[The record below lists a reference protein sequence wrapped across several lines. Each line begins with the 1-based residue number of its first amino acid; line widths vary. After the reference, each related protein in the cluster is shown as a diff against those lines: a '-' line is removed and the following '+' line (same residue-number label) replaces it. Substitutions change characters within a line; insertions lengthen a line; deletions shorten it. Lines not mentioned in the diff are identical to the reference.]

1 MIERWK
7 SVALSE
13 LATLHSGGTPN
24 KERSSFWGG
33 PIPWVTVKDMKAM
46 RLNGVGESLTEEGA
60 NTVRV
65 VPAGAV
71 LVLVRG
77 MGLFKDLPVVL
88 CDRPVTF
95 NQDIKAL
102 VAKEGVD
109 SEYLAFALIARK
121 SDILRHVDSA
131 GHGTGRLDTDLL
143 KSTPLPLPPLPEQR
157 KIAEILRTWDV
168 AIEKL
173 EALRAAKLR
182 RHRALTH
189 SLVFGTRQLDRFRT
203 TDEVAAHRWFT
214 LPATWGIKPI
224 GKLAHEISERNG
236 DREQHEVLSCSKY
249 DGFVR
254 SLEYFKKQVFSADL
268 SGYKKIWRGD
278 FGFPSNHVEEGS
290 IGLQNLTD
298 VGVVSPIYTVFRF
311 APEKVDADYAF
322 AVLKTGLY
330 RHIFEVSTSASV
342 DRRGSLRWSEFS
354 KLPFPVP
361 SLAEQK
367 AIAEVLRTAKVGLT
381 VVIMDDNKSEMP
393 KLSDGLYQGDAWFDG
408 LYQTQGKKRGK
419 TVWLERSKKDRFD
432 HIINTA
438 FAIKSDH
445 SSMVQV
451 ADAISYVYRRHLE
464 LQAVAEAWAGE
475 KDYYAE
481 LVAVLEPAR
490 ETLGHCPDAPS
501 VKFYKAAKHAEWN
514 P

>member
-1 MIERWK
+1 MREGWK
-7 SVALSE
+7 NVPLSE
-13 LATLHSGGTPN
+13 LASFHSGGTPN
-24 KERSSFWGG
+24 KGRETYWGG
-33 PIPWVTVKDMKAM
+33 PIPWVTVKDMKVM
-46 RLNGVGESLTEEGA
+46 RLNGVGESLTKAGA
-60 NTVRV
+60 DTVRV
-65 VPAGAV
+65 VPAGTV

-88 CDRPVTF
+88 CNRPVTF

-102 VAKEGVD
+102 VAKKGID

-143 KSTPLPLPPLPEQR
+143 KSTPLPLPPIAEQR
-157 KIAEILRTWDV
+157 KIAEILRTWDE

-173 EALRAAKLR
+173 TALRTAKQKR
-182 RHRALTH
+182 QRMLTH

-203 TDEVAAHRWFT
+203 TNEVVPYRWFA
-214 LPATWGIKPI
+214 LPASWGSKPI
-224 GKLAHEISERNG
+224 GTLAREISERNA
-236 DREQHEVLSCSKY
+236 DAEPHEVLSCSKY

-298 VGVVSPIYTVFRF
+298 IGVVSPIYTVFRF
-311 APEKVDADYAF
+311 DPKKVDADYAF

-361 SLAEQK
+361 TLAEQK
-367 AIAEVLRTAKVGLT
+367 AIAEVLRTAKSDLDALT
-381 VVIMDDNKSEMP
+381 TEI
-393 KLSDGLYQGDAWFDG
+393 DA
-408 LYQTQGKKRGK
+408 LTRQKRGLMQK
-419 TVWLERSKKDRFD
+419 LLTGEWRVKVDPTTPF
-432 HIINTA
+432 NP
-438 FAIKSDH
+438 
-445 SSMVQV
+445 
-451 ADAISYVYRRHLE
+451 
-464 LQAVAEAWAGE
+464 AE
-475 KDYYAE
+475 
-481 LVAVLEPAR
+481 
-490 ETLGHCPDAPS
+490 ETHDGR
-501 VKFYKAAKHAEWN
+501 
-514 P
+514 